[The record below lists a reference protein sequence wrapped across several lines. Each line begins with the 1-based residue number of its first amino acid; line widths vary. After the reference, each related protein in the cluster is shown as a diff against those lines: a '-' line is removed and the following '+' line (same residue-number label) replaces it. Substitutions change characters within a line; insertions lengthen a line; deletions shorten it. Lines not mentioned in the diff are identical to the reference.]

1 MTYLIL
7 IIIAIIII
15 IIFNAFKGGKD
26 IQNVEKYGG
35 LRYKYTELIGYL
47 MSNEKLKLTVINSN
61 NVEIGYNFVGNG
73 YVRFKLI
80 ELSKTLQVAYQSKDN
95 INGIQNLVWKFGELE
110 DQKKMFDTISK
121 DLYINNLM
129 LGGLSRE
136 EAINEYFELTKNN

>member
-1 MTYLIL
+1 MTYFIL

-15 IIFNAFKGGKD
+15 FFYNAFKGGKD

-47 MSNEKLKLTVINSN
+47 MSNEKLILTVINSN
-61 NVEIGYNFVGNG
+61 NVEIGYNFIGNG

-80 ELSKTLQVAYQSKDN
+80 EFSKTLQVAYQSKDN
-95 INGIQNLVWKFGELE
+95 VNGIQNLLWKFGELE

-121 DLYINNLM
+121 DLIIHNLT
-129 LGGLSRE
+129 LSGLSRE
-136 EAINEYFELTKNN
+136 EAITQYFEMTKNN